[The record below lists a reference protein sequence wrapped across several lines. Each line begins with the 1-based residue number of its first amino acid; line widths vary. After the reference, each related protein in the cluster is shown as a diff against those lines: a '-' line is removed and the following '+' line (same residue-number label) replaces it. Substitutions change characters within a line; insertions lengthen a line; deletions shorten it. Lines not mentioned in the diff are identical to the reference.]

1 MLTEEEIA
9 ARVAP
14 LCDAETTDEERA
26 AFVASVRL
34 GAGLDEARRMAD
46 ALATHLSK
54 LHHEFWHTPSEAM
67 LLNLLIDARW
77 LRDNLIGWSESEGR

>member
-34 GAGLDEARRMAD
+34 GAGLDEALFVAD
-46 ALATHLSK
+46 VCGALPPTD
-54 LHHEFWHTPSEAM
+54 E
-67 LLNLLIDARW
+67 R
-77 LRDNLIGWSESEGR
+77 GR